1 MISPSE
7 EQQKSALW
15 RLFFISSGMITL
27 FYWNC
32 LLNMATYFD
41 KTIKKGLFV
50 NMTFSYSLGNI
61 ISFLT
66 SRFIFRKL
74 KSRFEMFFHMGI
86 ASICF
91 TIMIVLIEIFKSD
104 DFKEIICLAMILLF
118 AFFGSAFQGNLS
130 GFSSS
135 CGPTSIVLF
144 NLGLALAGFG
154 SNVLAI
160 FFVYIF
166 PTTDEA
172 IEKKNLQRQM
182 ISYLIVLSV
191 FVLIY
196 FVILYYFLKY
206 FGHFVNSL
214 DSSKNVTKAIMK
226 NDQILLDSE
235 DQKNQENDLKP
246 LKSSDIK
253 STSTWKTKNSE
264 PIYSVFKVWVRLL
277 DLWFGIIFNYF
288 ITLEIVCFMI
298 PNLTDQ
304 YDSGNQY
311 FLLLYLFL
319 YNLGDTLGRMI
330 PGKLNFKNSSF
341 LHVFNLI
348 RGVIQV
354 YFIYILLS
362 TPPSVLTHSAFRGA
376 VIFLIGTSN
385 GFFTNNFFCT
395 AASRFSTAVNR
406 DLGGFLIIF
415 GLIVGVATG
424 TLSGVL
430 WNIK

>member
-1 MISPSE
+1 MISPTE
-7 EQQKSALW
+7 EQQKSPLW
-15 RLFFISSGMITL
+15 RIFFISSGMITL

-41 KTIKKGLFV
+41 KTVKKGLFV
-50 NMTFSYSLGNI
+50 NMTFSYSIGNI

-66 SRFIFRKL
+66 SRFIFKKL
-74 KSRFEMFFHMGI
+74 KSKFEMFFHMGI

-91 TIMIVLIEIFKSD
+91 TIMIVLVEIFKSD
-104 DFKEIICLAMILLF
+104 EFKEIICLCLILLF

-135 CGPTSIVLF
+135 CGPTTIVLF

-154 SNVLAI
+154 SNILAI
-160 FFVYIF
+160 FFVYLF
-166 PTTDEA
+166 PTTEQVL
-172 IEKKNLQRQM
+172 EKKNLQRQM

-196 FVILYYFLKY
+196 FIILYQYLKH

-226 NDQILLDSE
+226 NDQILLNTD
-235 DQKNQENDLKP
+235 DQDNFQDLKP
-246 LKSSDIK
+246 LKPVDIK

-264 PIYSVFKVWVRLL
+264 PIYNTFNVWTRLI

-288 ITLEIVCFMI
+288 ITLEIVCYMI
-298 PNLTDQ
+298 PNLTNQ

-330 PGKLNFKNSSF
+330 PGKFNFKNTKF
-341 LHVFNLI
+341 LHLFNFI
-348 RGVIQV
+348 RGFIQI
-354 YFIYILLS
+354 YFIYIILS
-362 TPPSVLTHSAFRGA
+362 TPPKALSHYAFRGA
-376 VIFLIGTSN
+376 IILLIGISN

-395 AASRFSTAVNR
+395 AAMRFSTGVNK

-430 WNIK
+430 WDIK